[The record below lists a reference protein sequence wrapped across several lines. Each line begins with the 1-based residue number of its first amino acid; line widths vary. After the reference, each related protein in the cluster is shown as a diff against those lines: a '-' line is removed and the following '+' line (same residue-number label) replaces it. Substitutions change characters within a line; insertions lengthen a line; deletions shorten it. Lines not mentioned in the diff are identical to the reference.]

1 MSVYVTPRLQH
12 PRDRPSG
19 KSKAS
24 TCDPLSSGGDSKRS
38 RRMPFNGQTRGRR
51 ITVPEVKS
59 TALHLLSLHCC
70 QALTIAAPMLA
81 RGQGSVQRG
90 TDLLGTTRAFPVRQE
105 ETVVLGALRVTLQA
119 RDQTARLQP
128 ASQLGRFRSRA
139 LMTDARSVLN
149 TLLGQASTRP
159 KNRLPERRSDRLL
172 INAYRSASV
181 GCSFSLP
188 SVRPE
193 LLDRSRRARAVP
205 R

>member
-1 MSVYVTPRLQH
+1 MWKTHGHADADRRAARLCWKSSRKSSPNSVRRTSNRWRALHRISAASANRGMLRTPRSFNVANSFGECSITIVQQ
-12 PRDRPSG
+12 PECPD
-19 KSKAS
+19 
-24 TCDPLSSGGDSKRS
+24 GDSR
-38 RRMPFNGQTRGRR
+38 
-51 ITVPEVKS
+51 
-59 TALHLLSLHCC
+59 
-70 QALTIAAPMLA
+70 
-81 RGQGSVQRG
+81 
-90 TDLLGTTRAFPVRQE
+90 TTRAFPVHQE

-181 GCSFSLP
+181 GCSFSL
-188 SVRPE
+188 S
-193 LLDRSRRARAVP
+193 LC
-205 R
+205 